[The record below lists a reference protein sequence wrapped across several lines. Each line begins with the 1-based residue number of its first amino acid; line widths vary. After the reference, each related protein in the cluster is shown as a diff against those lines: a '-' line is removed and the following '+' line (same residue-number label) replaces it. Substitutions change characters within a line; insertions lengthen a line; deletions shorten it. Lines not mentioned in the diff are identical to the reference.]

1 MPKCGFFQRSLDWKG
16 LIFNGI
22 VCHLKSFSFAKNG
35 NLCTHIM
42 KQKKGS
48 KVVFVF
54 CYLLKATYSNDRGRV
69 ETDLGRNTSKFV
81 FQMPTCNYTDTYE
94 MKIGNILDY
103 VVDHPKMLTN
113 RCPMCF
119 AIFSF
124 FFQVL
129 FCNCEQGISRNL
141 PYEFLIKNW

>member
-1 MPKCGFFQRSLDWKG
+1 
-16 LIFNGI
+16 
-22 VCHLKSFSFAKNG
+22 
-35 NLCTHIM
+35 M

-81 FQMPTCNYTDTYE
+81 FQTPTYVSILNNTYE

-103 VVDHPKMLTN
+103 
-113 RCPMCF
+113 
-119 AIFSF
+119 
-124 FFQVL
+124 
-129 FCNCEQGISRNL
+129 
-141 PYEFLIKNW
+141 

>member
-1 MPKCGFFQRSLDWKG
+1 MLKYAKALLSLTLQLLINWAQVTFLNSLLYWAARTQETEFRAPPTYHYSEGWLMPKCGFFQRSLDWKG

-69 ETDLGRNTSKFV
+69 ETDLGRNTLKNCFLKS
-81 FQMPTCNYTDTYE
+81 
-94 MKIGNILDY
+94 MK
-103 VVDHPKMLTN
+103 
-113 RCPMCF
+113 
-119 AIFSF
+119 
-124 FFQVL
+124 
-129 FCNCEQGISRNL
+129 
-141 PYEFLIKNW
+141 